1 MNKTA
6 EGNGRNRE
14 LFQSLCTLN
23 FHLKYQCGDHEN
35 APLRSAAVGTANGEP
50 QARSPLDPQLCVCQ
64 RQASYGTLSANDS
77 AKQITYFSPIS
88 VECQKALVDRF
99 GS

>member
-6 EGNGRNRE
+6 EGNGKNRE

-35 APLRSAAVGTANGEP
+35 APLRSPTSGNILTKGP
-50 QARSPLDPQLCVCQ
+50 KRLHQDHTCHGLLPI
-64 RQASYGTLSANDS
+64 ND
-77 AKQITYFSPIS
+77 
-88 VECQKALVDRF
+88 
-99 GS
+99 